1 MKVSKERIEENK
13 VVLNIEVSE
22 EKVASSLDKAY
33 KKVVKDVNIPGF
45 RKGKVPKSI
54 LIKKY
59 GEEVLHKDALDIL
72 IPEAYYE
79 AVQETGIEPISQ
91 PDITDVF
98 IESGSPATFTAEV
111 EVKPEVKLGEYT
123 DLDIEKEELEISD
136 EDIEKELEHKRG
148 HHAQLV
154 AVDREEVEEGDYTI
168 IDFEGFV
175 DGEPFDGGAGE
186 DYNLEIGSGQFIP
199 GFEEQLVGVK
209 VGEEVEVNVTFP
221 EEYHADNLA
230 GQDAIFKVTV
240 KEIKAKELP
249 ELDDEFAKDLEFD
262 SLDDLKADIKE
273 KIAAREEE
281 RINREYEN
289 KLVDAIAENA
299 EVNVPETMVENEID
313 NMLQGFRMQISQQG
327 FDFDQYLEMTGMN
340 EEDIRADYKDSAA
353 NRAKAN
359 LVLEAIAEEEG
370 IEVSDEDIDEKLEEI
385 AERQGQDKDQLKAFL
400 QMQGQLSSL
409 KNSLE
414 MEKTIDFLVENN

>member
-59 GEEVLHKDALDIL
+59 GEEVLHKDALDVL

-123 DLDIEKEELEISD
+123 DLDIEKEELEISN

-249 ELDDEFAKDLEFD
+249 ELDDEFAKDLEFE

-385 AERQGQDKDQLKAFL
+385 AERQGQDKAQLKAFL